1 MAYEPYT
8 PLFHEIFTK
17 VNNAKDKAKKVAV
30 LRKYDSANLRAFLMC
45 AFNPDI
51 EWLLPEGQVP
61 YIENDA
67 PEGTEHSVLAV
78 ECKTIHNYVRKKV
91 PNPPA
96 GTPEWVYGNIGLN
109 DMKRETLFIQLLEGL
124 CAGEAQVVC
133 LAKDRTLHRK
143 YKGLNANTVRD
154 AFGWDE
160 DFIDAKLVAERKASR
175 PPQRPIDLGRTP
187 ADIAESQRFG

>member
-30 LRKYDSANLRAFLMC
+30 LRKYDNPNFRAFLMV

-51 EWLLPEGQVP
+51 EWLLPEGDVP

-67 PEGTEHSVLAV
+67 PEGTEHSLLSV
-78 ECKTIHNYVRKKV
+78 ESRTIHNYVKRKV
-91 PNPPA
+91 NNPIA
-96 GTPEWVYGNIGLN
+96 GTPEWVFGNAALN
-109 DMKRETLFIQLLEGL
+109 DMKRETMFIQLLEGL
-124 CAGEAQVVC
+124 HASEAKVLC
-133 LAKDRTLHRK
+133 LAKDRVLHRK
-143 YKGLNANTVRD
+143 YKGLNANTVQQ

-160 DFIDAKLVAERKASR
+160 NFIDAKLVA
-175 PPQRPIDLGRTP
+175 QRNAAGRRVDLGRTP
-187 ADIAESQRFG
+187 QDIAESQRFG

>member
-30 LRKYDSANLRAFLMC
+30 LRKYDNPNFRAFLMV

-51 EWLLPEGQVP
+51 EWLLPEGDVP

-67 PEGTEHSVLAV
+67 PEGTEHSLLTV
-78 ECKTIHNYVRKKV
+78 ESRTIHNYVKRKV
-91 PNPPA
+91 NNPIA
-96 GTPEWVYGNIGLN
+96 GTPEWVFGNAALN
-109 DMKRETLFIQLLEGL
+109 DMKRETMFIQLLEGL
-124 CAGEAQVVC
+124 HASEAKVLC
-133 LAKDRTLHRK
+133 LAKDRVLHRK
-143 YKGLNANTVRD
+143 YKGLNANTVQQ

-160 DFIDAKLVAERKASR
+160 NFIDAKLVA
-175 PPQRPIDLGRTP
+175 QRNAAGRGVDLGRMP
-187 ADIAESQRFG
+187 QDIAESQRFG

>member
-1 MAYEPYT
+1 MAYETYT
-8 PLFHEIFTK
+8 LLYHEIFTK

-30 LRKYDSANLRAFLMC
+30 LQKYDSPNMRSLLMC

-67 PEGTEHSVLAV
+67 PEGTEHSTLAQ
-78 ECKTIHNYVRKKV
+78 EGRTIHNYVKRKV
-91 PNPPA
+91 NNPVA
-96 GTPEWVYGNIGLN
+96 GAPEWVFGNTSLN
-109 DMKRETLFIQLLEGL
+109 DMKRETMFIQLLEGL
-124 CAGEAQVVC
+124 SAREAEVLC

-143 YKGLNANTVRD
+143 YKGLNASTVQA

-160 DFIDAKLVAERKASR
+160 NFIDAKLVA
-175 PPQRPIDLGRTP
+175 QRNAAGRGRRIDLGRTP

>member
-30 LRKYDSANLRAFLMC
+30 LRKYDNPNFRAFLMC

-51 EWLLPEGQVP
+51 EWLLPEGDVP

-67 PEGTEHSVLAV
+67 PEGTEHSLLAH
-78 ECKTIHNYVRKKV
+78 EARTIHNYVKRKV
-91 PNPPA
+91 NNPIA
-96 GTPEWVYGNIGLN
+96 GTPEWVFGNQALN
-109 DMKRETLFIQLLEGL
+109 DMKRETMFIQLLEGL
-124 CAGEAQVVC
+124 HASEAKVLC

-143 YKGLNANTVRD
+143 YKGLNANTVQQ

-160 DFIDAKLVAERKASR
+160 NFIDAKLVA
-175 PPQRPIDLGRTP
+175 QRNAAGRGVDLGRMP
-187 ADIAESQRFG
+187 QDIAESQRFG

>member
-1 MAYEPYT
+1 M
-8 PLFHEIFTK
+8 FHEIFTK

-61 YIENDA
+61 FIENDA

-91 PNPPA
+91 LNPPA
-96 GTPEWVYGNIGLN
+96 GTPEWVYGNTGLN

-124 CAGEAQVVC
+124 CAGEAQAMC
-133 LAKDRTLHRK
+133 LAKDRALHRK
-143 YKGLNANTVRD
+143 YKGLNANTVRE

-160 DFIDAKLVAERKASR
+160 DFIDAKLVAERKANM

-187 ADIAESQRFG
+187 ADIAESQRF

>member
-1 MAYEPYT
+1 MAYETYT
-8 PLFHEIFTK
+8 LLYHEIFTK

-30 LRKYDSANLRAFLMC
+30 LQKYDSPNMRSLLMC

-67 PEGTEHSVLAV
+67 PEGTEHSTLAQ
-78 ECKTIHNYVRKKV
+78 EGRTIHNYVKRKV
-91 PNPPA
+91 NNPVA
-96 GTPEWVYGNIGLN
+96 GAPEWVFGNTSLN
-109 DMKRETLFIQLLEGL
+109 DMKRETMFIQLLEGL
-124 CAGEAQVVC
+124 SAREAEVLC

-143 YKGLNANTVRD
+143 YKGLNASTVQA

-160 DFIDAKLVAERKASR
+160 NFIDAKLVAKRA
-175 PPQRPIDLGRTP
+175 PTGPADLGRMP
-187 ADIAESQRFG
+187 QDLADSRRYG